1 MTADLFVP
9 YLIALHT
16 LLERLGR
23 DHALTADAL
32 LYQQRLQENIE
43 RTRRHGDNENR
54 RSERSEIIEP
64 LNRLCLDALGEDFN
78 ALVRQ
83 AQVRLGQDDARERPR
98 KPFEP
103 QTVFIPAGPFLM
115 GSADPAAPPAEQPQH
130 TVHLPDFCIGK
141 YPVTVREYAAFIKDR
156 KAHPAPAGWFNR
168 QPPADRLNQPVTD
181 VSWFDALAYC
191 AWLSEQCKPRVYTLP
206 SEAEW
211 EKAATL
217 SHTPARA
224 RGGARGGG
232 QREPRGRSA
241 GRRAAVDA
249 LVVGQPA
256 NAARFRLP
264 LYSGDD
270 REITDP
276 QHLPAQAWLVHR
288 GGSFKSRPEDLRAT
302 ARGNALPDSKIAWRG
317 FRVVMQIP

>member
-1 MTADLFVP
+1 MTADLFEP
-9 YLIALHT
+9 YLIALGI

-43 RTRRHGDNENR
+43 RTRRYGDNENR
-54 RSERSEIIEP
+54 RSERSEIIES
-64 LNRLCLDALGEDFN
+64 LNRLCRDALGVDFN
-78 ALVRQ
+78 TMVRQ
-83 AQVRLGQDDARERPR
+83 AQVRLGQDDARDRPR

-103 QTVFIPAGPFLM
+103 QTVPIPAGPFLM

-130 TVHLPDFCIGK
+130 TVHLPDFCIGT

-191 AWLSEQCKPRVYTLP
+191 AWLSEQTGRRYTLP

-211 EKAATL
+211 ERACGQDEVAAML
-217 SHTPARA
+217 
-224 RGGARGGG
+224 GGV
-232 QREPRGRSA
+232 QQWTRSLW
-241 GRRAAVDA
+241 GS
-249 LVVGQPA
+249 QPQQPD
-256 NAARFRLP
+256 FGYP
-264 LYSGDD
+264 YDPDD
-270 REITDP
+270 GREITDP
-276 QHLPAQAWLVHR
+276 AKLPAQARLVHR